1 MDYDEPFDCQKEAE
15 AAMKMAAA
23 ASGLER
29 QQWLQVARVWHDLD
43 RKDKMSAL
51 TAAVAKG

>member
-1 MDYDEPFDCQKEAE
+1 MDHDQPFDCRREAE

-29 QQWLQVARVWHDLD
+29 QQWVRVAQVWHALD
-43 RKDKMSAL
+43 RKDKTLEL
-51 TAAVAKG
+51 TAAVTKN

>member
-43 RKDKMSAL
+43 RKDKTSAL
-51 TAAVAKG
+51 MPTVAKG

>member
-43 RKDKMSAL
+43 RKHKMSTL
-51 TAAVAKG
+51 MVAVAEG

>member
-1 MDYDEPFDCQKEAE
+1 MDYDESFDCQKEAE

-43 RKDKMSAL
+43 RKHKMSTL
-51 TAAVAKG
+51 MVAVAEG